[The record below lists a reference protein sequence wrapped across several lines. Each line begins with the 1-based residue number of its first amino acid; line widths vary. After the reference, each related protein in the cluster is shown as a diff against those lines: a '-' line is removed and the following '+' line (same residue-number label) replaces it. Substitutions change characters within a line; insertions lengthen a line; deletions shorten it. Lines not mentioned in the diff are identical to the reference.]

1 MSPVTVCK
9 NLLGILMIL
18 SGMAIPAAAE
28 ILKDLEKVTVVG
40 RVAADQADPKGGAL
54 KEAFRIA
61 VEQAVGF
68 QVKSESLV
76 QNSQLI
82 SDRILVKAE
91 GYVKKWSV
99 LREGR
104 EGDQYVTEITAQVHR
119 GMLNKDLFLNGI
131 DVQQV
136 YDWIGKPRLLVLI
149 NDNVD
154 GKNSLTSVARAEVES
169 LFKAKG
175 VMVLSNEQLQKI
187 QQRDVQ
193 LAFDRP
199 DKAAALGKRFGA
211 EIVIV
216 GTCLAQFSRELD
228 IAGFK
233 QVFYTAQLDAKA
245 YRTSN
250 AEILMAKVYSETP
263 GENDTSAMG
272 KKDAAQRAIQNIV
285 RISARDIVFQVVK
298 HWSEGLSK
306 GSTYQFII
314 SGVKGSETTALE
326 KYLANLPDVLN
337 VFRRS
342 YNRGTAEIEVECNAP
357 QSSLVEALEN
367 YKGVALTLVSEE
379 PYRIS
384 FEKAK

>member
-1 MSPVTVCK
+1 M
-9 NLLGILMIL
+9 L
-18 SGMAIPAAAE
+18 IPLQATAE
-28 ILKDLEKVTVVG
+28 VLKDIEKVTVVG
-40 RVAADQADPKGGAL
+40 RVDGSQTDPKGAAL
-54 KEAFRIA
+54 KEAFRVA

-68 QVKSESLV
+68 QVKSETMV
-76 QNSQLI
+76 QNAQLI
-82 SDRILVKAE
+82 SDRILVKSE
-91 GYVKKWSV
+91 GYVKKWQQI
-99 LREGR
+99 REGR
-104 EGDQYVTEITAQVHR
+104 DGAHYFIEIEALVHR
-119 GMLNKDLFLNGI
+119 GLLNKDLFLNGI

-149 NDNVD
+149 NDNID
-154 GKNSLTSVARAEVES
+154 GKGSLTGFARAEVES

-175 VMVLSNEQLQKI
+175 VMVLSHEQLKNI

-216 GTCLAQFSRELD
+216 GTCLSQFSRELD

-233 QVFYTAQLDAKA
+233 QVFYSAQLDAKA

-250 AEILMAKVYSETP
+250 AEILMAKVYTETP

-272 KKDAAQRAIQNIV
+272 KKDAAVRAIQNIV
-285 RISARDIVFQVVK
+285 RISAKDIVYQVVK
-298 HWSEGLSK
+298 HWSDGLSK
-306 GSTYQFII
+306 ASTYQFII
-314 SGVKGSETTALE
+314 SGVKGSEATALE
-326 KYLANLPDVLN
+326 KYIAKLPDVLN

-357 QSSLVEALEN
+357 QSTLVEALEN
-367 YKGVALTLVSEE
+367 NKGVALTLVSEE
-379 PYRIS
+379 PFRIS